1 MNTYYC
7 SQFLQGYENGAT
19 PNPDVLCN
27 KYIKFGY
34 FFDYAIQQLGGDAV
48 ATGHYARNSAGTF
61 LEHINEVEGSL
72 MEVCSSVT
80 ANNDQT
86 AHVCVGV

>member
-1 MNTYYC
+1 MNLCHC

-34 FFDYAIQQLGGDAV
+34 FFDYAMQQLGGDAV

-61 LEHINEVEGSL
+61 LENLNEVEGSL
-72 MEVCSSVT
+72 TKMC
-80 ANNDQT
+80 
-86 AHVCVGV
+86 